1 MSGWSVVGIDPAP
14 TKPAIAYQD
23 GGWTQIKPTALRRF
37 IAEIAEGPTP
47 TLIAWDAPL
56 SYDRG
61 DFYDRRVDKVAR
73 AWIKQHVSLG
83 HLRTRRSTPGRSPVC
98 RTGRSPVTR
107 SGCRSAR
114 RLPACS
120 WLHEAPADG
129 QHLVVI
135 EVHPAVA
142 LGAWWIEAGC
152 SEPLPRYKGKPE
164 ACRRI
169 AEALS
174 FPPGCSAGDDALD
187 AFIAYR
193 LGELLLGRGACSVGS
208 SQAGGYVMPRCSATD
223 QLLVALAAP
232 EEQ

>member
-83 HLRTRRSTPGRSPVC
+83 HFEDKAINARPFAGLPHWA
-98 RTGRSPVTR
+98 VT
-107 SGCRSAR
+107 C
-114 RLPACS
+114 
-120 WLHEAPADG
+120 D
-129 QHLVVI
+129 
-135 EVHPAVA
+135 A
-142 LGAWWIEAGC
+142 LGLPFGTPPAG
-152 SEPLPRYKGKPE
+152 L
-164 ACRRI
+164 
-169 AEALS
+169 
-174 FPPGCSAGDDALD
+174 
-187 AFIAYR
+187 
-193 LGELLLGRGACSVGS
+193 
-208 SQAGGYVMPRCSATD
+208 Q
-223 QLLVALAAP
+223 LVARGSRGRPAP
-232 EEQ
+232 RGD